1 MLIAQDR
8 FHEPREVSSSPFL
21 GAARSPGR
29 RELRER
35 RPRDLPEI
43 VRGVE
48 PMVVARRLPE
58 LRWWLERVYTL
69 CSEGELTPALYL
81 VLDEL
86 DELLHERNVARCDQ
100 ILAAVDVERMPVE
113 VLLAFLMGT
122 FRARTAL
129 RSRAELLDRIET
141 RLRAETPDRVESL
154 LTPLR

>member
-1 MLIAQDR
+1 MLIAPDR

-58 LRWWLERVYTL
+58 LRWWLGRVYTL
-69 CSEGELTPALYL
+69 CSEGELNPALYL

-86 DELLHERNVARCDQ
+86 DELLHERNVARCDE
-100 ILAAVDVERMPVE
+100 ILTGVDVDRMPTE

-122 FRARTAL
+122 FRARVSLSARVAFLDRVETKL
-129 RSRAELLDRIET
+129 RST
-141 RLRAETPDRVESL
+141 TPDRVESL
-154 LTPLR
+154 LASLR

>member
-35 RPRDLPEI
+35 RPRDFPEI
-43 VRGVE
+43 VPHVE
-48 PMVVARRLPE
+48 PIVVARRPPE
-58 LRWWLERVYTL
+58 PRRWLEQIYTF
-69 CSEGELTPALYL
+69 CAEGKLNSGLYL

-86 DELLHERNVARCDQ
+86 DELLHEHNVARCDE
-100 ILAAVDVERMPVE
+100 ILVAADVDRMPAE

-122 FRARTAL
+122 FRARAAL
-129 RSRAELLDRIET
+129 SARVAFLDRVET
-141 RLRAETPDRVESL
+141 KLRATTPDRVDSL
-154 LTPLR
+154 LASLR